1 MIDSYKITF
10 HYINKMSYH
19 TRSHTHMPRIIAI
32 CGAKRSGKDV
42 LAEHLV
48 RKYNYERIAFAEP
61 LKHAIK
67 TLFNFDDEQVGIG
80 EDTGTGKKDALDE
93 RWGITPRAALQFFG
107 TEVMQEKIQEL
118 LPDIKRNFFANTLK
132 NYIKTRMDANEG
144 QRFVISD
151 LRFLHEYEVLFSIPN
166 IRKDDIAI
174 IRVIRPDA
182 GFIGISNARDANPCD
197 AVAAASV
204 SHKSEQEYINI
215 PYDII
220 LFNNGTIDAYI
231 EKFDKI
237 ISL

>member
-1 MIDSYKITF
+1 MLDSY
-10 HYINKMSYH
+10 KMSYH
-19 TRSHTHMPRIIAI
+19 TRSHSRMPRIIAI

-132 NYIKTRMDANEG
+132 NYIKTRMSANEG

-182 GFIGISNARDANPCD
+182 GFLGISSDAVAAARD

>member
-1 MIDSYKITF
+1 MLDRY
-10 HYINKMSYH
+10 KMSYH

-132 NYIKTRMDANEG
+132 NYIKTRMGANEG

-182 GFIGISNARDANPCD
+182 GFLGISNDAVAAARD
-197 AVAAASV
+197 AVAAASI

>member
-1 MIDSYKITF
+1 MLDSY
-10 HYINKMSYH
+10 KMSYH
-19 TRSHTHMPRIIAI
+19 TRSHSRMPRIIAI

-132 NYIKTRMDANEG
+132 NYIKTRMGANEG

-182 GFIGISNARDANPCD
+182 GFLGISSDAVAAARD
-197 AVAAASV
+197 AVAAASI

>member
-1 MIDSYKITF
+1 MLDSY
-10 HYINKMSYH
+10 KMSYH
-19 TRSHTHMPRIIAI
+19 TRSHTRMPRIIAI

-132 NYIKTRMDANEG
+132 NYIKTGMDANEG

-182 GFIGISNARDANPCD
+182 GFLGISNDAVAAARD
-197 AVAAASV
+197 AVAAASI

>member
-1 MIDSYKITF
+1 MIDSY
-10 HYINKMSYH
+10 KMSYH
-19 TRSHTHMPRIIAI
+19 TRSHSHMPRIIAI

-48 RKYNYERIAFAEP
+48 SKYNYERIAFAEP

-132 NYIKTRMDANEG
+132 NYIKTRMGANEG